1 MKKGQCDII
10 VISIT
15 ESDNYHDD
23 DDDDY
28 LAGRPR
34 GKRFRKK
41 PVSKSNTLSQE
52 DLEYLRRN
60 TRGDELWAMLVI
72 ILGNV
77 NLRNAIFF
85 PSHEL
90 LLLLKVQ

>member
-10 VISIT
+10 VISI
-15 ESDNYHDD
+15 DDDD

-28 LAGRPR
+28 HAGRPR

-60 TRGDELWAMLVI
+60 TRRE
-72 ILGNV
+72 
-77 NLRNAIFF
+77 
-85 PSHEL
+85 EL
-90 LLLLKVQ
+90 LALIFKMLKCLYPKPIFSKP

>member
-1 MKKGQCDII
+1 M
-10 VISIT
+10 ISIT

-60 TRGDELWAMLVI
+60 TRGDELWPFIVI
-72 ILGNV
+72 QIVMEIFNIGNP
-77 NLRNAIFF
+77 IFF
-85 PSHEL
+85 QAMSSNY
-90 LLLLKVQ
+90 